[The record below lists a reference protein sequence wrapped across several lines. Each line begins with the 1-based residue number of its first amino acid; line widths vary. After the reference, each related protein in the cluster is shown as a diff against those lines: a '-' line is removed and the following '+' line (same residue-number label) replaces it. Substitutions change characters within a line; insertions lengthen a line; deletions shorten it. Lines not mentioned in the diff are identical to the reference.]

1 MAGGATMLTPAEAVR
16 RYLAGRGITI
26 TIPPTIR
33 AGTVTHIGRFHFPAL
48 VAAVQRPQDRAI
60 VAVQT
65 TALRPDGER
74 KAPIA
79 VPRITTG
86 ALGAGAVRLA
96 PAGAILGLAE
106 GVETG
111 LSAMQISGVPVWCC
125 LGAKRMHR
133 VAVPSIVREVHVF
146 TDDDATGR
154 KAAEITAETH
164 TAAGRRVVLRY
175 PPAGCKDWND
185 ALIAAIREV
194 AA

>member
-1 MAGGATMLTPAEAVR
+1 
-16 RYLAGRGITI
+16 
-26 TIPPTIR
+26 
-33 AGTVTHIGRFHFPAL
+33 
-48 VAAVQRPQDRAI
+48 
-60 VAVQT
+60 
-65 TALRPDGER
+65 
-74 KAPIA
+74 
-79 VPRITTG
+79 
-86 ALGAGAVRLA
+86 
-96 PAGAILGLAE
+96 
-106 GVETG
+106 
-111 LSAMQISGVPVWCC
+111 MQISGVPVWCC